1 LLKKLGKTVIVVTHR
16 NNLLSL
22 ADKVLLLVD
31 GQIGGFGPRDEI
43 LAGLAKSQQLP
54 KA

>member
-1 LLKKLGKTVIVVTHR
+1 VIVVTHR

-31 GQIGGFGPRDEI
+31 GQIGGFGSPEEI
-43 LAGLAKSQQLP
+43 LGKVAKRQ
-54 KA
+54 AA